1 MSILG
6 PILGAILPPLVGGI
20 FGQQAAAPAQQASSE
35 AARAQ
40 AEMINE
46 LMKQYRE
53 VFAPAQ
59 REAMERYLGISRGV
73 PAEDIATFQLL
84 SDLLPTFMPDII
96 RSRAEYG
103 IRRGADR
110 ETAQLREDLARRG
123 ITGPAAEALL
133 QRIRERETA
142 QLAGLGS
149 DIAAWEAEQ
158 TLAGREKAFQ
168 RAMDLLGLSAG
179 YSGRGPTFPGQ
190 AAASASDLMQF
201 FSQQAQQA
209 AAPWMQVGAN
219 VAGVLGRYFQG
230 QPTPTTSP
238 YTPPTYS
245 QTMKGLLPP

>member
-1 MSILG
+1 MGILG
-6 PILGAILPPLVGGI
+6 PLLGAILPPLIGGI
-20 FGQQAAAPAQQASSE
+20 FGQHAAAPAQQASSE

-40 AEMINE
+40 AGMINE
-46 LMKQYRE
+46 LLKQYRE

-59 REAMERYLGISRGV
+59 REAMERYLGISRLV
-73 PAEDIATFQLL
+73 PAEDITTFQLL
-84 SDLLPTFMPDII
+84 TDLLPVFMPDII

-103 IRRGADR
+103 IRRGAER

-123 ITGPAAEALL
+123 ITGPAAEALI
-133 QRIRERETA
+133 QRIQERETA

-190 AAASASDLMQF
+190 AAAAAGNLMDF
-201 FSQQAQQA
+201 FAQQAQQA

-230 QPTPTTSP
+230 QSTPTT
-238 YTPPTYS
+238 PPPASVVY
-245 QTMKGLLPP
+245 QPHFKGLVP